1 MCQAVQKYILNAS
14 SPLILSIYEVHPV
27 RKVARSAC
35 DYKAG
40 ER

>member
-1 MCQAVQKYILNAS
+1 MCQAVQKYILNTS

-27 RKVARSAC
+27 RKFAC
-35 DYKAG
+35 PGYGYKAG